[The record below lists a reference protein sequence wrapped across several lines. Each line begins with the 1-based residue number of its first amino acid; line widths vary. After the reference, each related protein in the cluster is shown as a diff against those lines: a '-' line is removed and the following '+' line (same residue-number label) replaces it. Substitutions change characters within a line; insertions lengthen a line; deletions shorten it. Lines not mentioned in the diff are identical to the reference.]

1 MLLTPW
7 VDYVRVF
14 SAPCGRTRRGL
25 GHGSG
30 MMLVLFV
37 VVASRASRSRDA
49 AVLVGLIPTWVGF
62 LAAMAASGA
71 GTWRT
76 AGLDAKSAVR

>member
-1 MLLTPW
+1 
-7 VDYVRVF
+7 
-14 SAPCGRTRRGL
+14 
-25 GHGSG
+25 